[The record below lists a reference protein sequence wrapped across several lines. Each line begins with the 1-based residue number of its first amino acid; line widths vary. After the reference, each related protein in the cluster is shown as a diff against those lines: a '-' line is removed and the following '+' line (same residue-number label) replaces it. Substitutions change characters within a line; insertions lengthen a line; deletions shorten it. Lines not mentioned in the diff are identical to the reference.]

1 MTTDFVFYAGAT
13 QLGIAMSSLF
23 LPRILGWRQQ
33 IARLEPL
40 TQHVFWTY
48 AAYILCTNLFFAGV
62 SMLTPQ
68 ILTDGTTLARLH
80 HRLLGGPRLDPDLLV
95 SGSQADGLVL
105 CRRRLDLPGG
115 VPVLHAGL
123 RQGRL
128 RVVANGKHPPCP
140 ATPPALQA

>member
-68 ILTDGTTLARLH
+68 ILTDGTTLARTLCGFITAYWGA
-80 HRLLGGPRLDPDLLV
+80 RVLIQIFSYRAAKPTGWFYVAADWTFLAAFLFCTLV
-95 SGSQADGLVL
+95 YGN
-105 CRRRLDLPGG
+105 
-115 VPVLHAGL
+115 
-123 RQGRL
+123 
-128 RVVANGKHPPCP
+128 VAF
-140 ATPPALQA
+140 AL